1 MSMLKIKKGDTVKV
15 IAGKDKDK
23 EGKVIAVNQKTG
35 KVIVEGVNML
45 TKHTKP
51 SAQNQE
57 GGIVRQEGPID
68 ISNVMYVDKVVINM
82 GVGEAKDNAKLLDA
96 AIADME
102 KITGQK
108 AVVCKAKKSVANFK
122 IREGMPIGCKVT
134 LRGEKMYEFVDRL
147 VNLAL
152 PRVRDFRGVNP
163 NAFDGRGNYAL
174 GIKEQLIFPEIEY
187 DKVDKVRGMDIIFVT
202 TAKTDEEARE
212 LLTQFNMPF
221 TK

>member
-1 MSMLKIKKGDTVKV
+1 MSRLKEQYQNEIVDAMIKKFGYKNIMEVPK
-15 IAGKDKDK
+15 
-23 EGKVIAVNQKTG
+23 
-35 KVIVEGVNML
+35 L
-45 TKHTKP
+45 
-51 SAQNQE
+51 
-57 GGIVRQEGPID
+57 
-68 ISNVMYVDKVVINM
+68 DKVVINM

-202 TAKTDEEARE
+202 TANTDEEARE
-212 LLTQFNMPF
+212 LLTHFNMPF